1 MTRSWDVATFDRLYA
16 ASADPWDFHGSAY
29 ERAKYDATL
38 EALPARCGALLEV
51 GCSIGVLTS
60 RLAPRCDHL
69 LALDFAEAA
78 LVRARIA
85 CAAYGNVDFLQAGIP
100 AGWPPGRFDAILL
113 SEILYFLS
121 PADIETTAH
130 RATAALEPGGVI
142 LLVNW
147 TGPNDAPCTGD
158 RAAELFIAG
167 AQLER
172 DVVVREAT
180 YRIDRLRK
188 ARGLASGPD

>member
-1 MTRSWDVATFDRLYA
+1 MIRSWDVATFDRLYA
-16 ASADPWDFHGSAY
+16 ANADPWDFHGSTY

-38 EALPARCGALLEV
+38 AALPARCGALLEV

-78 LVRARIA
+78 LGQARLV
-85 CAAYGNVDFLQAGIP
+85 CAGYANINFLRAGIP
-100 AGWPPGRFDAILL
+100 AGWPAGRFDVILL

-121 PADIETTAH
+121 PADIDTTAR
-130 RATAALEPGGVI
+130 RAAAALEPDGVI

-158 RAAELFIAG
+158 QAAELFIAS

-172 DVVVREAT
+172 DFAANEST

-188 ARGLASGPD
+188 